1 MTREPL
7 IPKYTFLPR
16 KQEGLR
22 RKWDKSRK
30 THFQEQRPK
39 QEWKDNKTKI
49 LTDKKTGGIVK
60 ETTHNSAMYCSS
72 YPLWPWT

>member
-1 MTREPL
+1 MC
-7 IPKYTFLPR
+7 
-16 KQEGLR
+16 
-22 RKWDKSRK
+22 DKSRK

-49 LTDKKTGGIVK
+49 LTDKKTEGIVK
-60 ETTHNSAMYCSS
+60 ETTHKSAMYYSS